1 MGEQKDTKTMD
12 LSLTWLLTAA
22 FLHTT
27 DPGMIDRP
35 ISSVNSLKCVPGS
48 VVGKDQAEIQFKHVI
63 M

>member
-1 MGEQKDTKTMD
+1 MD
-12 LSLTWLLTAA
+12 LSLTWVLTAA